1 MYMTPTQDE
10 EHTVK
15 QKGDLEESLM
25 TVKAP
30 IALEPFNLSSFE
42 QPVRSRSRSMSSSS
56 SRATLK
62 TPKVISTMELGAEE
76 EQEEKDLEEV

>member
-1 MYMTPTQDE
+1 MYMTPTHSQDE

-30 IALEPFNLSSFE
+30 IALEQFNLSSFE
-42 QPVRSRSRSMSSSS
+42 QPVRSRSSSS
-56 SRATLK
+56 SRAHF
-62 TPKVISTMELGAEE
+62 
-76 EQEEKDLEEV
+76 EKLQR